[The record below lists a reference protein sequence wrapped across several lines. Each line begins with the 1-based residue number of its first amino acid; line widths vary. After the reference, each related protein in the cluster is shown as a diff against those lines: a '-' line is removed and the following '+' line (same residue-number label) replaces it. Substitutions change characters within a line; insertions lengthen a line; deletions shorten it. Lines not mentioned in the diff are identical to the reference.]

1 MEREGR
7 RGKGEGEEREE
18 EREGRRGKGEG
29 EEREEEREGRRGKG
43 EGEEREEEREGRR
56 GKGEGEERE
65 EEREGRRR
73 RRRER
78 GEERE
83 EEGENIESAKCVRKD
98 RTKGRVGEGHPQP
111 TSMLHNSPVLLDQV
125 EVHPNLLLTHAH
137 HTVSA
142 MVRGLLFRCV
152 LRYGRGLVVVAGGWE
167 EYSPHGVLRG
177 SNTRLD
183 IGQR

>member
-1 MEREGR
+1 MEAEKRRRGKEGGEEGR
-7 RGKGEGEEREE
+7 RGKGGE
-18 EREGRRGKGEG
+18 EREGRRGKGG
-29 EEREEEREGRRGKG
+29 EEREERK
-43 EGEEREEEREGRR
+43 
-56 GKGEGEERE
+56 
-65 EEREGRRR
+65 GRRR
-73 RRRER
+73 GGKERKGRRRGR
-78 GEERE
+78 A

-125 EVHPNLLLTHAH
+125 EVHPHLLPTHAH

>member
-1 MEREGR
+1 MEAEKRRRGKEGGEEGR
-7 RGKGEGEEREE
+7 RGKGGEGGKERKGRRGKGGEEREE
-18 EREGRRGKGEG
+18 EREGRRGKGG
-29 EEREEEREGRRGKG
+29 G
-43 EGEEREEEREGRR
+43 EGGKER
-56 GKGEGEERE
+56 K
-65 EEREGRRR
+65 GRRR
-73 RRRER
+73 GRA
-78 GEERE
+78 

-125 EVHPNLLLTHAH
+125 EVHPHLLPTHAH